1 MKIVISGLGKV
12 GEVLARDLSR
22 EKHDVIVIDRDEEKV
37 DRLIMSVDVT
47 GIAGSASFLDVQM
60 EAGVDNSDV
69 FIAVT
74 PDDETNIIAGITA
87 KKLGARYVICR
98 VRSPEYSGQFDFL
111 RESLGIDLLIN
122 PDQEASRE
130 IENILLFPA
139 ALSVEHFGGTRV
151 FMVQT
156 MLAKDS
162 PLAGKSLSEI
172 GRKNGN
178 VLIGVVERDDEILI
192 PDGSFVLLP
201 GDSLYLA
208 GESVEILR
216 FLHINNSELYRP
228 KSALIVGGGRITRYL
243 LSRLNRHKIKVKV
256 IENDEDIANL
266 LASEHPD
273 AEIVL
278 ADGTDQKI
286 LREERMQNYDAVI
299 SLTGID
305 EENLLISLYAAQ
317 QGVKSTITKVNRTN
331 LLKVLENSGLQ
342 AIVTPN
348 KVIADNII
356 RFIRSLQNTDG
367 SAIESFHR
375 IGDGK
380 IEAMQFRI
388 SCESKVCNQTLQKLE
403 TKPGILILCILRKN
417 EIIFPGGE
425 DSIQSGD
432 SVIIVTSEP
441 NFQDINDILK
451 EG

>member
-22 EKHDVIVIDRDEEKV
+22 EKHDVIVVDRDEEKV

-172 GRKNGN
+172 EIGRAH
-178 VLIGVVERDDEILI
+178 V
-192 PDGSFVLLP
+192 
-201 GDSLYLA
+201 
-208 GESVEILR
+208 
-216 FLHINNSELYRP
+216 
-228 KSALIVGGGRITRYL
+228 
-243 LSRLNRHKIKVKV
+243 
-256 IENDEDIANL
+256 
-266 LASEHPD
+266 
-273 AEIVL
+273 
-278 ADGTDQKI
+278 
-286 LREERMQNYDAVI
+286 
-299 SLTGID
+299 
-305 EENLLISLYAAQ
+305 
-317 QGVKSTITKVNRTN
+317 
-331 LLKVLENSGLQ
+331 
-342 AIVTPN
+342 
-348 KVIADNII
+348 
-356 RFIRSLQNTDG
+356 
-367 SAIESFHR
+367 
-375 IGDGK
+375 
-380 IEAMQFRI
+380 
-388 SCESKVCNQTLQKLE
+388 
-403 TKPGILILCILRKN
+403 
-417 EIIFPGGE
+417 
-425 DSIQSGD
+425 
-432 SVIIVTSEP
+432 
-441 NFQDINDILK
+441 
-451 EG
+451 